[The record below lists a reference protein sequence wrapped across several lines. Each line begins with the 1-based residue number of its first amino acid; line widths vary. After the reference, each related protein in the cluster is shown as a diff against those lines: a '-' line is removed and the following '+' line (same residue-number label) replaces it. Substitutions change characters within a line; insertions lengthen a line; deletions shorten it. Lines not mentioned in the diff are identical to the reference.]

1 MFLFYVYCF
10 FSFFCCFFFFC
21 GSCAKQEFAYNV
33 SQFILYA
40 CRSHSNCNCTM
51 QNCTLSILIL
61 VLNQKSLY
69 VHIHMHSG
77 DDLQMILKKI
87 LIYMYVYDFLLIKI
101 PITFIYGQDYIYMQH
116 THFRKLTFNEIND
129 SYASTQIV
137 RVMYRHP
144 SLLRKDYLEK
154 I

>member
-1 MFLFYVYCF
+1 MMNTLWTTLIPNRCIKSHLNEALEYVSVLCLLLFFFLL
-10 FSFFCCFFFFC
+10 FFFFC

-87 LIYMYVYDFLLIKI
+87 LIYMYVYDVFINRNTHYFYIRIGLLIHAAY
-101 PITFIYGQDYIYMQH
+101 TFQKSDI
-116 THFRKLTFNEIND
+116 
-129 SYASTQIV
+129 
-137 RVMYRHP
+137 
-144 SLLRKDYLEK
+144 
-154 I
+154 